1 MRAIEL
7 LAPAGSRASLEAA
20 VKAGADAVYLAGQQF
35 GARRSATNFSE
46 EELLEVIDYC
56 HLRGVKVYMTVNTL
70 LKQAELAELGDYLEP
85 FYQGGLDAFIVQDLG
100 VFSYLRARFKDI
112 HLHCSTQMT
121 LASSEDVRALLD
133 LGANRVVM
141 PRELHIN
148 DIKRIYE
155 ETGAEIE
162 AFVHGALCVSVSG
175 QCLMSSLIGGRS
187 GNRGS
192 CAQSCRQPYQMWT
205 DASGK
210 MEKVSSSS
218 GDYLLSPR
226 DLMTLDQ
233 MKQLIDNGVHSL
245 KIEGRMKGPE
255 YTFAVTRAYRMAIDA
270 LIKGSEADLEAAKQE
285 IERVFNRDFTQGLVL
300 GTSNKAYISQ
310 ESPGNRGVVAAEVLR
325 YDSWQNEVE
334 LKLLSDITKGD
345 DLQARIKGNP
355 GGRVEYIKV
364 SGQRVESAS
373 KNDIVSINFKHPV
386 KKGDLLFKTYD
397 QNLMKQL
404 QMTINDVEKR
414 LPIHGS
420 LVLRV
425 GMPAV
430 LELKHES
437 GATIKVAT
445 EALVEK
451 ALKTPLSKERILE
464 QLEKLGGTPY
474 YMASC
479 EIDHLGDETLPIKV
493 LNQLRRDAV
502 EALADQFLSDF
513 KRGNSIKTE
522 LAVLEQPQSQNQTSA
537 QISVMVRT
545 EEQLRAALDLN
556 IQRIYVNELWLS
568 EALWPA
574 LQDERI
580 VPYLGRFEKSQSL
593 VNRLNQLKAF
603 GEATG
608 IKSALVSSIGQGRAV
623 KALGFKCYGDFSLN
637 IMNARAADLLAE
649 EGYDGITLSLE
660 LNAEEIEALLSHFKQ
675 PTAIELIGY
684 GRIPVMVT
692 EYCPINGVYAKDKAG
707 CQICRKG
714 AFYIEDK
721 TGAKFLVKGNAACQT
736 EIFNSSLL
744 NLADEWDTLDDLK
757 LSWYRLELVTE
768 TYDEAIATIE
778 EQLKARL
785 GMAVHTK
792 GQGYTKGHFR
802 RGVL

>member
-1 MRAIEL
+1 MRTIEL

-35 GARRSATNFSE
+35 GARRSAANFSE

-70 LKQAELAELGDYLEP
+70 LKQSELIQVGDYLEP
-85 FYQGGLDAFIVQDLG
+85 YYKGGLDAFIVQDLG
-100 VFSYLRARFKDI
+100 VFSYLRKRFKDI

-121 LASSEDVRALLD
+121 LTSTEDVKALIE
-133 LGANRVVM
+133 LGADRVVM
-141 PRELHIN
+141 PRELHVS

-192 CAQSCRQPYQMWT
+192 CAQSCRQPYQLWS
-205 DASGK
+205 DASGRI
-210 MEKVSSSS
+210 EKVNAPS

-233 MKQLIDNGVHSL
+233 IKQLMDHGVHSL

-270 LIKGSEADLEAAKQE
+270 LIKGSEADLEHARQE
-285 IERVFNRDFTQGLVL
+285 IERVFNRDFTSGLVL
-300 GTSNKAYISQ
+300 GTTNKDYISQ
-310 ESPGNRGVVAAEVLR
+310 ESPGNRGVVAAEVVR

-364 SGQRVESAS
+364 SGQRVEFAS
-373 KNDIVSINFKHPV
+373 KNDNVIINFKHPV

-430 LELKHES
+430 LELKHEN
-437 GATIKVAT
+437 GICIKSVT
-445 EALVEK
+445 EVLVEK
-451 ALKTPLSKERILE
+451 AMKTPLSKERILE
-464 QLEKLGGTPY
+464 QLEKLGGTPF

-479 EIDHLGDETLPIKV
+479 EIDHLGEETLPIKV

-502 EALADQFLSDF
+502 DLLTSALLADFRRSGSDVSVESSETDQLVQVE
-513 KRGNSIKTE
+513 KE
-522 LAVLEQPQSQNQTSA
+522 A

-545 EEQLRAALDLN
+545 EQQLKAAMDLN
-556 IQRIYVNELWLS
+556 IQRIYVNEVWLDQS
-568 EALWPA
+568 LWPQM
-574 LQDERI
+574 QDQRI
-580 VPYLGRFEKSQSL
+580 VPYLGRFEKSHQL
-593 VNRLNQLKAF
+593 EHRLMQLKAF
-603 GEATG
+603 SEATG
-608 IKSALVSSIGQGRAV
+608 VKAALVASIGQGRAV
-623 KALGFKCYGDFSLN
+623 KSLGFKCYGDFSLN
-637 IMNARAADLLAE
+637 IMNATAANVLAE
-649 EGYDGITLSLE
+649 DGYESITLSLE
-660 LNAEEIEALLSHFKQ
+660 LNAEEIEEILSNFKR
-675 PTAIELIGY
+675 PVAVELIGY
-684 GRIPVMVT
+684 GRIPVMVM
-692 EYCPINGVYAKDKAG
+692 EYCPINGVYSKDKAG

-714 AFYIEDK
+714 SFYLEDK

-744 NLADEWDTLDDLK
+744 NLADEWDTLEDLK
-757 LSWYRLELVTE
+757 LSWYRLELVSE
-768 TYDEAIATIE
+768 NYDEAVATIE

>member
-35 GARRSATNFSE
+35 GARRSAANFSE
-46 EELLEVIDYC
+46 EELIEVIDYC

-70 LKQAELAELGDYLEP
+70 LKQEELNQLGEYLEP
-85 FYQGGLDAFIVQDLG
+85 FYKAGLDAFIVQDLG
-100 VFSYLRARFKDI
+100 VFSYLRKRFEQI
-112 HLHCSTQMT
+112 HIHCSTQMT
-121 LASSEDVRALLD
+121 LASTADVSALLD

-141 PRELHIN
+141 PRELN
-148 DIKRIYE
+148 VTDIKRIYE

-192 CAQSCRQPYQMWT
+192 CAQSCRQPYQLWS
-205 DASGK
+205 DINGK
-210 MEKVSSSS
+210 MEKVNSSS

-233 MKQLIDNGVHSL
+233 IKLLIESGVHSL

-255 YTFAVTRAYRMAIDA
+255 YTFAVTKAYRMAINA
-270 LIKGSEADLEAAKQE
+270 LAEGSEADLEAARQE
-285 IERVFNRDFTQGLVL
+285 IESVFNRDFTQGLVL
-300 GTSNKAYISQ
+300 GTTNKDYISQ
-310 ESPGNRGVVAAEVLR
+310 ESPGNRGVLAAEVVR

-334 LKLLSDITKGD
+334 LKLLTDITKGD

-373 KNDIVSINFKHPV
+373 KNTLVSINFKHPV
-386 KKGDLLFKTYD
+386 NKGDLLFKTYD
-397 QNLMKQL
+397 QNLMKQI
-404 QMTINDVEKR
+404 QMHINDAEKR
-414 LPIHGS
+414 LPVQGS

-430 LELKHES
+430 LGLKNETGYS
-437 GATIKVAT
+437 VKLTT
-445 EALVEK
+445 EAIVEK
-451 ALKTPLSKERILE
+451 AMKTPLSKERILE
-464 QLEKLGGTPY
+464 QLEKLGGTPF
-474 YMASC
+474 YMESC
-479 EIDHLGDETLPIKV
+479 EIDHLGDETIPIKV

-502 EALADQFLSDF
+502 EALSE
-513 KRGNSIKTE
+513 K
-522 LAVLEQPQSQNQTSA
+522 VLEDFRRENSSVEGLLSELVERVKPTEPA

-545 EEQLRAALDLN
+545 LEQLRAAVDLN
-556 IQRIYVNELWLS
+556 IQRIYLNELWLD
-568 EALWPA
+568 EALWSEFK
-574 LQDERI
+574 DGRFI
-580 VPYLGRFEKSQSL
+580 PYLGRFERSHQL
-593 VNRLNQLKAF
+593 EQRLDKLKAF
-603 GEATG
+603 SESTG
-608 IKSALVSSIGQGRAV
+608 VKAALVASIGQGRAV
-623 KALGFKCYGDFSLN
+623 KAMGLDCHGDFSLN
-637 IMNARAADLLAE
+637 LMNTTAVTFMAE
-649 EGYDGITLSLE
+649 EGYKSLTLSLE
-660 LNAEEIEALLSHFKQ
+660 LNSDEIQSLISDLKSSVEL
-675 PTAIELIGY
+675 ELIGF
-684 GRIPVMVT
+684 GRIPAMVT
-692 EYCPINGVYAKDKAG
+692 EYCPINGVYSKDKAG

-714 AFYIEDK
+714 TFYLEDK
-721 TGAKFLVKGNAACQT
+721 TGAKFLVKGNADCQT

-744 NLADEWDTLDDLK
+744 NLADEWDTLEDFG

-768 TYDEAIATIE
+768 SYDEAVAVME

-785 GMAVHTK
+785 GMSVYTK
-792 GQGYTKGHFR
+792 GQGFTKGHFR

>member
-35 GARRSATNFSE
+35 GARRSATNFGE

-70 LKQAELAELGDYLEP
+70 LKQEELSQLGNYLEP
-85 FYQGGLDAFIVQDLG
+85 YYRAGLDAFIVQDLG
-100 VFSYLRARFKDI
+100 VFSYLRKRFKDI
-112 HLHCSTQMT
+112 HIHCSTQMT
-121 LASSEDVRALLD
+121 LASTADVQTLLD

-141 PRELHIN
+141 PRELN
-148 DIKRIYE
+148 VVDIKRIYE

-192 CAQSCRQPYQMWT
+192 CAQSCRQPYQLWT
-205 DASGK
+205 DMSGK
-210 MEKVSSSS
+210 IEKVPSSS

-233 MKQLIDNGVHSL
+233 MKLLIDNGVHSL

-255 YTFAVTRAYRMAIDA
+255 YTYAVTKAYRMAIDA
-270 LIKGSEADLEAAKQE
+270 LVSGDEADLEQAKAQ
-285 IERVFNRDFTQGLVL
+285 IEGVFNRDFTQGLVI
-300 GTSNKAYISQ
+300 GTANKAYISQ
-310 ESPGNRGVVAAEVLR
+310 ESPGHRGVLAAEVVS
-325 YDSWQNEVE
+325 YDSWQNEVT
-334 LKLLSDITKGD
+334 LKLLTDVTKGD
-345 DLQARIKGNP
+345 DLQARIKGYP

-364 SGQRVESAS
+364 SGQRIESAS
-373 KNDIVSINFKHPV
+373 KNDTVTINFKHPV

-404 QMTINDVEKR
+404 QMRINDDEKR

-420 LVLRV
+420 LVLRE

-430 LELKHES
+430 LELKNDAGNAVKIAS
-437 GATIKVAT
+437 
-445 EALVEK
+445 EAIVEK
-451 ALKTPLSKERILE
+451 AMKTPLSKERILE
-464 QLEKLGGTPY
+464 QLEKLGGTPFY
-474 YMASC
+474 LLSC
-479 EIDHLGDETLPIKV
+479 ELDHIGNETLPIKV

-502 EALADQFLSDF
+502 EALCLNILTEFRRTESDQ
-513 KRGNSIKTE
+513 SIPLLEQKEALKTE
-522 LAVLEQPQSQNQTSA
+522 TAA

-545 EEQLRAALDLN
+545 LDQYQAALDLN
-556 IQRIYVNELWLS
+556 IQRIYLNDLWLN
-568 EALWPA
+568 EDNWAL
-574 LQDERI
+574 LSDKRC
-580 VPYLGRFEKSQSL
+580 VPYLGRFEKTSAL
-593 VNRLNQLKAF
+593 EYRLEKLKAF
-603 GEATG
+603 TQAAGVTNV
-608 IKSALVSSIGQGRAV
+608 LVASIGQGRAV
-623 KALGFKCYGDFSLN
+623 RELGLTCLGDFSLN
-637 IMNARAADLLAE
+637 VMNTTAAQMLAA
-649 EGYDGITLSLE
+649 EGYKSLTLSLE
-660 LNAEEIEALLSHFKQ
+660 LNAEEVEDLQKHFVSDV
-675 PTAIELIGY
+675 ELELVGY

-692 EYCPINGVYAKDKAG
+692 EYCPVNGVYAKDKEG

-714 AFYIEDK
+714 NFYLEDK
-721 TGAKFLVKGNAACQT
+721 TGAKFLVKGNADCQT

-744 NLADEWDTLDDLK
+744 NLADEWDTLDDLG

-768 TYDEAIATIE
+768 TYDEAITVIE

-785 GMAVHTK
+785 GMAVITK